1 MVSVSRSSPQILR
14 NSTWQGESLVTNHRH
29 VTWRDDVRKLF
40 FLAFT
45 RLIFFFTL
53 LEPTDHIKTVRD
65 RNDVDLPHKQLNDR
79 VYTML
84 DSHYTNHFYLKCHYL
99 MFSSCIMNWDRCSQC
114 CSLTQIQIVPSAFM
128 APRGSYSTVASAPRN
143 IGKVKD
149 MQSEVFHLGQ
159 GLLDVNSPWSSE
171 SLHQCSSGN

>member
-1 MVSVSRSSPQILR
+1 MWGNYFSSSLHVWYFSSHFLSLQII
-14 NSTWQGESLVTNHRH
+14 S
-29 VTWRDDVRKLF
+29 KLSG
-40 FLAFT
+40 T
-45 RLIFFFTL
+45 EMI
-53 LEPTDHIKTVRD
+53 
-65 RNDVDLPHKQLNDR
+65 VDFVILYLPNKQLNDR